1 MHLSSPKAVEPNGFG
16 WTGVVSQSCS
26 QTSSLVWEKHVEPFQ
41 LLGAVSVR
49 RLLGPW
55 HRRRVEDVTFKT
67 PFSGSSTLVP
77 DVSYFKSTG
86 LREIEFP
93 GKVKASLQLGNGA
106 KLPQTSRAAPAW
118 EICGDSEHF
127 RPGRKMRATKIASFK
142 TTQDKQKTGKK

>member
-1 MHLSSPKAVEPNGFG
+1 
-16 WTGVVSQSCS
+16 
-26 QTSSLVWEKHVEPFQ
+26 
-41 LLGAVSVR
+41 
-49 RLLGPW
+49 
-55 HRRRVEDVTFKT
+55 
-67 PFSGSSTLVP
+67 LVP

-93 GKVKASLQLGNGA
+93 GIVKASLQLGNSA
-106 KLPQTSRAAPAW
+106 KLPQTSRPAPAW

>member
-1 MHLSSPKAVEPNGFG
+1 
-16 WTGVVSQSCS
+16 
-26 QTSSLVWEKHVEPFQ
+26 VEPFQ

-55 HRRRVEDVTFKT
+55 HRRRVEDVTFEQE

-93 GKVKASLQLGNGA
+93 GIVKASLQLGNSV
-106 KLPQTSRAAPAW
+106 KLPQTSRPAPAW
-118 EICGDSEHF
+118 EFVAIQNTS
-127 RPGRKMRATKIASFK
+127 AQA
-142 TTQDKQKTGKK
+142 GK

>member
-1 MHLSSPKAVEPNGFG
+1 MHLSSPKAVESNGFG

-41 LLGAVSVR
+41 LLGSVSVR

-55 HRRRVEDVTFKT
+55 HRRRVEDVTFKN

-93 GKVKASLQLGNGA
+93 GIVKASLQLGNSA
-106 KLPQTSRAAPAW
+106 KLPQTSRPAPAW
-118 EICGDSEHF
+118 DFVAIQNTS
-127 RPGRKMRATKIASFK
+127 AQA
-142 TTQDKQKTGKK
+142 GK